1 MFRQSHLLRTA
12 EQLPAGKDGGEDANN
27 PHGCTSSEVEAAVGA
42 AAGPYHWPGQAK
54 QGRLIS

>member
-1 MFRQSHLLRTA
+1 MFRQRHLLRTA

-54 QGRLIS
+54 